1 MDTKKGFFYIIK
13 RVFKKIKLRHL
24 LMLAIIISSNS
35 FAWFI
40 YATKVSSGIDAHI
53 KTWNILF
60 SANDNQIEE
69 YVEFNIPAVYPGMDD
84 FSDNITAFN
93 RGEHTATLSYEIESA
108 FLLGI
113 TYTKS
118 EVLTSEMIETR
129 LANDFPFKIT
139 FTAENVV
146 MDAQNGISTFTVSV
160 KWDYESGND
169 AADTYWGNMSYD
181 FNEANP
187 NTPNI
192 RLVVKISA
200 IQPD

>member
-1 MDTKKGFFYIIK
+1 MSAKKNVFQIIRIIFK
-13 RVFKKIKLRHL
+13 RVRLRHI

-40 YATKVSSGIDAHI
+40 YATKVSTGIDAHI

-60 SANDNQIEE
+60 STNDNQIEE
-69 YVEFNIPAVYPGMDD
+69 YVEFNIPSVYPGMEN
-84 FSDNITAFN
+84 FSDSITAFN

-118 EVLTSEMIETR
+118 DILTSAMIEDR

-139 FTAENVV
+139 FLAENVV
-146 MDAQNGISTFTVSV
+146 MDAQTGVSTFTVSV
-160 KWDYESGND
+160 KWAYESGND
-169 AADTYWGNMSYD
+169 AADTYWGNLSYD
-181 FNEANP
+181 FNEDYP
-187 NTPNI
+187 DTPNI
-192 RLVVKISA
+192 MLIVKITA